1 MPRPRLCGPRTG
13 AVTVAACL
21 LVLLHGCTIE
31 EPTLPT
37 YETEW
42 LIPLGEYEET
52 VAEIVEDEPDFVVG
66 ADGSI
71 SLTASGEID
80 GVSVGDELDVEVDGF
95 GFDAAIGNVGLDA
108 SDPIGFDHR
117 LGDLYPDAE
126 MVDGMAVPV
135 PPFTFDLASDPQDI
149 PGFRSATLAS
159 GGLRVLVDNGLPV
172 PVGGTSPPEQLR
184 IALVDPETGGDV
196 LAFTVDAAI
205 PSGATF
211 DRIFDLSGRTL
222 PDSVNVTL
230 VGGSSGSP
238 TPVTVDADARLAVE
252 VATLPLEVATAEA
265 SFGPQEFRDTTAV
278 EMPDSVR
285 IRSAVVGQGRLSFR
299 VRNDLPLD
307 AVATID
313 IGAFVSPTGN
323 PLQIVLPLDAETS
336 ETRTIE
342 LADYTLA
349 FDGGPGEDLEVVADV
364 HVPGTEGAYV
374 EISST
379 DVIRVTVDPIALSFR
394 SVTGIV
400 DPITIDL
407 EPETTDLDIPDDLD
421 DLQLQRAEL
430 ALGFTTSLGM
440 PIAIRLHVEGTNA
453 QGGMV
458 PLDTEIDLPAVSGS
472 DPELVNVV
480 LDEQNSDVVAF
491 LNNLPETV
499 VFSGTARVGD
509 GVSEG
514 TVASSDSVAARWAI
528 RAPMTVALLAQ
539 EINGDATELDL
550 DDSTRRDLDQ
560 RLIGL
565 TLEAD
570 VTSTLPI
577 EAVAYIGIASDS
589 TSTHTRPELELGP
602 ITIPAAGPARPD
614 GGRDGVVSKT
624 VVEVAEKDVGTI
636 TQPFA
641 WQGVRLVLPGTDG
654 EFVTLRSTDEVRVR
668 GFLRARILMG
678 DVEE

>member
-1 MPRPRLCGPRTG
+1 MPRPRLRGPRPG
-13 AVTVAACL
+13 AAAVLVCA
-21 LVLLHGCTIE
+21 LVLMHGCTIE

-42 LIPLGEYEET
+42 LIPLGEYDET
-52 VAEIVEDEPDFVVG
+52 VAEIIEDEPDFVVG

-80 GVSVGDELDVEVDGF
+80 GVAVGEELDVEVDGF
-95 GFDAAIGNVGLDA
+95 GFDAAIGNVSLGA

-126 MVDGMAVPV
+126 TADGMTLPV

-159 GGLRVLVDNGLPV
+159 GGLRVRVANGLPV
-172 PVGGTSPPEQLR
+172 PVGGTAPPEQLE
-184 IALVDPETGGDV
+184 IALIDPDTGADV
-196 LAFTVDAAI
+196 LAFAVDAAI
-205 PSGATF
+205 GSGSEYE
-211 DRIFDLSGRTL
+211 RIFDLSGQTL

-230 VGGSSGSP
+230 VGGSPGST
-238 TPVTVDADARLAVE
+238 TPVTIDADARLAVE
-252 VATLPLEVATAEA
+252 VTTLPLEVASAEA
-265 SFGPQEFRDTTAV
+265 SFGEQSFRDTTAV
-278 EMPDSVR
+278 DMPDSVR
-285 IRSAVVGQGRLSFR
+285 IRSAEVGAGQLSFR

-313 IGAFVSPTGN
+313 ISAFVTPAGV
-323 PLQIVLPLDAETS
+323 PLQIVLPLNAESS
-336 ETRTIE
+336 ETRTID
-342 LADYTLA
+342 LTDYTLA
-349 FDGGPGEDLEVVADV
+349 FDGGPGEDLHVVADV
-364 HVPGTEGAYV
+364 NVPGTDGAYV
-374 EISST
+374 EISSS
-379 DVIRVTVDPIALSFR
+379 DVIRVTVDPISLSFR

-407 EPETTDLDIPDDLD
+407 ESESTELDIPDDLD

-440 PIAIRLHVEGTNA
+440 PIAIRLHLEGTNA
-453 QGGMV
+453 QGEMV
-458 PLDTEIDLPAVSGS
+458 PLDADIDLPAVSGTE
-472 DPELVNVV
+472 PEVVNVV

-499 VFSGTARVGD
+499 VFAGTASVGD

-514 TVASSDSVAARWAI
+514 TVAASDSVAARWAI
-528 RAPMTVALLAQ
+528 QAPMTVALLAQ

-550 DDSTRRDLDQ
+550 DEDTRRNLDE
-560 RLIGL
+560 RLLGL

-589 TSTHTRPELELGP
+589 TSTHTSPELELGP
-602 ITIPAAGPARPD
+602 ITIPAAGPARAD

-624 VVEVAEKDVGTI
+624 VVEVAEKDVPVI
-636 TQPFA
+636 TRPFA